1 VKVILSFYFTWHE
14 TCFRKSKPKKRYF
27 MKTSCLRS
35 ILGSTLVAV
44 MGVSA
49 APIVPTYTTFGLL
62 TGATFSGTGIPNHA
76 VAITTIGG
84 VTLGLT
90 AHQRYTNPPVLNNGA
105 GIFYAVAG
113 ADIYSSPSQPTYAR
127 WNFGWYFDNPSP
139 TLTLYVLELLYDFD
153 PATGTDESQLGKFSA
168 LLPPGKYEDSWNLGM
183 PFLSVPAITNTP
195 VVVSV
200 SPPSYPSFN
209 PAASGEY
216 SFALILKDLDG
227 NELGRSAILVRVVPD
242 TGAGAVLLAVSM
254 AGLAWLRR
262 RV

>member
-1 VKVILSFYFTWHE
+1 MKVILSFYFTWHE

-49 APIVPTYTTFGLL
+49 APIEPTYTTFGPLP
-62 TGATFSGTGIPNHA
+62 GATFGGTGIPNHA

-90 AHQRYTNPPVLNNGA
+90 AHQRYANPTVHNNGA

-113 ADIYSSPSQPTYAR
+113 ADIYSTPPQPTYAR
-127 WNFGWYFDNPSP
+127 WNFGWYVDNQLP
-139 TLTLYVLELLYDFD
+139 TLTSTPYVLELLYDFD
-153 PATGTDESQLGKFSA
+153 PATDTDESQLGKFSA
-168 LLPPGKYEDSWNLGM
+168 LLKPGKYQDSWNLGM
-183 PFLSVPAITNTP
+183 PFLSISTNIP
-195 VVVSV
+195 NVGFV

-209 PAASGEY
+209 PAVPGEY
-216 SFALILKDLDG
+216 SFALILRDLSG

>member
-1 VKVILSFYFTWHE
+1 MKVILSFYFTWHE
-14 TCFRKSKPKKRYF
+14 KCFRKSKPKKRYF
-27 MKTSCLRS
+27 MKTSCLRL

-49 APIVPTYTTFGLL
+49 APIVPTYTTFGPLP
-62 TGATFSGTGIPNHA
+62 GATFGGTGIPNHA

-90 AHQRYTNPPVLNNGA
+90 AHQRYANPTVLNNGA

-113 ADIYSSPSQPTYAR
+113 ADIYSSPPQPTYAR
-127 WNFGWYFDNPSP
+127 WNFGWYFDNPLP
-139 TLTLYVLELLYDFD
+139 TLYVLELLYDFD

-183 PFLSVPAITNTP
+183 PFLSILAIIP
-195 VVVSV
+195 GVGFV
-200 SPPSYPSFN
+200 SPPSYSPFN
-209 PAASGEY
+209 PAVPGEY
-216 SFALILKDLDG
+216 SFALILRDLGG

>member
-1 VKVILSFYFTWHE
+1 MKVILSFYFTWHE
-14 TCFRKSKPKKRYF
+14 TCLRKSKPKKRYF

-49 APIVPTYTTFGLL
+49 APIVPTYTTFGPLP
-62 TGATFSGTGIPNHA
+62 GATFSGTGIPNHA

-90 AHQRYTNPPVLNNGA
+90 AHQRYANPTVLNNGA

-113 ADIYSSPSQPTYAR
+113 ADIYSIPPQPTYAR
-127 WNFGWYFDNPSP
+127 WNFGWYFDNLLP
-139 TLTLYVLELLYDFD
+139 TLTPYVLELLYDFD
-153 PATGTDESQLGKFSA
+153 PATGTDESQLGKVSA

-183 PFLSVPAITNTP
+183 PFLSIPASIP
-195 VVVSV
+195 GVGSV
-200 SPPSYPSFN
+200 SPPSYSPFN
-209 PAASGEY
+209 PAVPGEY
-216 SFALILKDLDG
+216 SFALILRDLSG